1 MREKAQMMSE
11 ALRLLRLYAGLTQS
25 EMAERLDVSQSLV
38 SDVERGTKAAT
49 LNLLE
54 RYADA
59 FDIRLSKL
67 LFFAEEIEGE
77 PPATRGRLLIAGK
90 ALKLL
95 EALAPCETGNAAR

>member
-1 MREKAQMMSE
+1 MKAKTSMMSE
-11 ALRLLRLYAGLTQS
+11 ALRLLRLYAGLTQV
-25 EMAERLDVSQSLV
+25 EMAERLGVSQSLV

-54 RYADA
+54 RYADT

-67 LFFAEEIEGE
+67 MFFAEEIEGE
-77 PPATRGRLLIAGK
+77 PPATRGRLLMAGK

-95 EALAPCETGNAAR
+95 EALAPREVRDAAQ